1 MTERSTRDR
10 PRPAVSTVRRPA
22 PAAAAVARRAG
33 PARWAAAAIW
43 WAPVATAV
51 AVMAGFGL
59 WGLARQSAMGND
71 EAASRWAAS
80 LSLAQLAHLLRHVD
94 AVHGLYYLL
103 LHGWMAAGTS
113 PAVLRVPSVIA
124 MVAAAALMVI
134 LARRLTGP
142 GRAGQLAGLFAG
154 LVVALSPVV
163 SYYAQTARSYALVY
177 VCVLGQCLALLS
189 ALQAEHAGA
198 EQAGT
203 EQAGTELA
211 TTGRA
216 RIAGWWLCYG
226 ALVTVGAYLNE
237 MTLLVL
243 AAHAI
248 TVGLARYGRAAV
260 RHWAV
265 TSAVSVALVSPLLW
279 LSATQQNAVSWIP
292 RPGAHDVWVLY
303 HDYFGSTLAGAVL
316 VTACAAAALVPAA
329 GRRRKPPG
337 HETRQRHTGGV
348 SVPSMAV
355 PLLLVPAGLLLLE
368 SRTGLPL
375 YQDRYVLYGQA
386 GAALLAGAGAARAGQ
401 WLAAAARR
409 PELIVLPGA
418 VLCLFAL
425 LLQFPAQEH
434 ARLPASRE
442 FNFGGPSFYLAAHSR
457 PGDAVLF
464 MNSFYRKAE
473 LAYPAQFRGTSD
485 IALAVPP
492 ADAASFE
499 GTDKP
504 LQAVIPL
511 MLARRR
517 IWVIGRLPSLP
528 SLLLPPGPERAES
541 LLLLSRYTRVTKHW
555 YTNVCLSLWVRTG

>member
-1 MTERSTRDR
+1 
-10 PRPAVSTVRRPA
+10 
-22 PAAAAVARRAG
+22 
-33 PARWAAAAIW
+33 
-43 WAPVATAV
+43 
-51 AVMAGFGL
+51 
-59 WGLARQSAMGND
+59 MGND

-80 LSLAQLAHLLRHVD
+80 LSLALLAHLLRHVD

-124 MVAAAALMVI
+124 MVAATALMVI

-142 GRAGQLAGLFAG
+142 GLTGQLAGLFAG

-177 VCVLGQCLALLS
+177 LCVLGQCLALLS
-189 ALQAEHAGA
+189 ALQAEHASA
-198 EQAGT
+198 
-203 EQAGTELA
+203 
-211 TTGRA
+211 GRA
-216 RIAGWWLCYG
+216 RIASRWLCYG

-237 MTLLVL
+237 MALLVL
-243 AAHAI
+243 AAHAV
-248 TVGLARYGRAAV
+248 TVGLARYGWPAV
-260 RHWAV
+260 RHWAL

-279 LSATQQNAVSWIP
+279 LSATQQSAVSWIP
-292 RPGAHDVWVLY
+292 RPGAHDVWILY
-303 HDYFGSTLAGAVL
+303 HDYFGATLVGAVL
-316 VTACAAAALVPAA
+316 VAAFAAVGVVP
-329 GRRRKPPG
+329 
-337 HETRQRHTGGV
+337 RHKAPRHHPGGV

-368 SRTGLPL
+368 SRAGLPL

-409 PELIVLPGA
+409 PGLIVVPGT
-418 VLCLFAL
+418 VLCLWAL
-425 LLQFPAQEH
+425 LLQLPAQEH

-442 FNFGGPSFYLAAHSR
+442 FNFGGPSFYLAAHAR

-473 LAYPAQFRGTSD
+473 LAYPAQFRKTRD

-499 GTDKP
+499 GTDRP
-504 LQAVIPL
+504 LQAIIPL
-511 MLARRR
+511 LLARKR

-555 YTNVCLSLWVRTG
+555 YTNVYLSLWVRTG

>member
-1 MTERSTRDR
+1 V
-10 PRPAVSTVRRPA
+10 A
-22 PAAAAVARRAG
+22 AAAAV
-33 PARWAAAAIW
+33 
-43 WAPVATAV
+43 
-51 AVMAGFGL
+51 MACFGF

-80 LSLAQLAHLLRHVD
+80 LSLAQLAHLLRYVD

-154 LVVALSPVV
+154 LIVALSPVV

-177 VCVLGQCLALLS
+177 ACVLGQCLALLS
-189 ALQAEHAGA
+189 ALQAEHAGT

-203 EQAGTELA
+203 EQAGT
-211 TTGRA
+211 GRA
-216 RIAGWWLCYG
+216 RIAGRWLCYG

-243 AAHAI
+243 AAHAV

-279 LSATQQNAVSWIP
+279 FSATQQSAVSWIP
-292 RPGAHDVWVLY
+292 RPGAHDVWILY
-303 HDYFGSTLAGAVL
+303 HDYFGATLAGAVL
-316 VTACAAAALVPAA
+316 VTACAAAGVVP
-329 GRRRKPPG
+329 
-337 HETRQRHTGGV
+337 RHKAPRHHPGGV

-355 PLLLVPAGLLLLE
+355 PLLFVPAGLLLLE

-418 VLCLFAL
+418 ALCLCAL

-473 LAYPAQFRGTSD
+473 LAYPVQFRKTSD

-492 ADAASFE
+492 AAAASFE

-504 LQAVIPL
+504 LQAILPL
-511 MLARRR
+511 MLARKR

>member
-1 MTERSTRDR
+1 M
-10 PRPAVSTVRRPA
+10 
-22 PAAAAVARRAG
+22 AAAA
-33 PARWAAAAIW
+33 
-43 WAPVATAV
+43 

-103 LHGWMAAGTS
+103 LHGWMAAETS

-142 GRAGQLAGLFAG
+142 GWAGQLAGLFAG

-177 VCVLGQCLALLS
+177 ACVLGQCLALLS

-316 VTACAAAALVPAA
+316 VTACAAAALVPSVRLRRTVP
-329 GRRRKPPG
+329 GRPPRGRGARRYRP
-337 HETRQRHTGGV
+337 GGV
-348 SVPSMAV
+348 SVPSMTV

>member
-22 PAAAAVARRAG
+22 PAAAAAAPGRAG

-43 WAPVATAV
+43 WAPVATAA
-51 AVMAGFGL
+51 AVMAGFGF

-154 LVVALSPVV
+154 LLVALSPVV

-177 VCVLGQCLALLS
+177 ACVLGQCLALLS

-198 EQAGT
+198 EHAS
-203 EQAGTELA
+203 
-211 TTGRA
+211 TGRA
-216 RIAGWWLCYG
+216 RIASRWLCYG

-237 MTLLVL
+237 MALLVL
-243 AAHAI
+243 AAHAV
-248 TVGLARYGRAAV
+248 TVGLARYGWAAV

-279 LSATQQNAVSWIP
+279 LSATQQSAVSWIP
-292 RPGAHDVWVLY
+292 QPGAHDVWILY
-303 HDYFGSTLAGAVL
+303 HDYFGATLAGAVL
-316 VTACAAAALVPAA
+316 VTACAAAALGPAA
-329 GRRRKPPG
+329 GRRKPPG
-337 HETRQRHTGGV
+337 HQTQRRHPGGV

-409 PELIVLPGA
+409 PELIVVPGA
-418 VLCLFAL
+418 VLCLCAL

-457 PGDAVLF
+457 RGDAVLF

-473 LAYPAQFRGTSD
+473 LAYPAEFRKTSD

-492 ADAASFE
+492 AAAASFE

-504 LQAVIPL
+504 LSAIIPL
-511 MLARRR
+511 LLARKR

>member
-1 MTERSTRDR
+1 
-10 PRPAVSTVRRPA
+10 
-22 PAAAAVARRAG
+22 
-33 PARWAAAAIW
+33 
-43 WAPVATAV
+43 
-51 AVMAGFGL
+51 MACFGL

-154 LVVALSPVV
+154 PVVALSPAV

-177 VCVLGQCLALLS
+177 ACVLGQCLALLS

-198 EQAGT
+198 EHAGT
-203 EQAGTELA
+203 EHAS
-211 TTGRA
+211 TGRA
-216 RIAGWWLCYG
+216 RIAGRWLCYG

-237 MTLLVL
+237 MALLVL
-243 AAHAI
+243 AAHAV

-279 LSATQQNAVSWIP
+279 LSATQQSAVSWIP

-303 HDYFGSTLAGAVL
+303 HDYFGATLAGAVL
-316 VTACAAAALVPAA
+316 VTACAAAALGPAA
-329 GRRRKPPG
+329 WRRRKPPG
-337 HETRQRHTGGV
+337 HETRRRHTGGV

-409 PELIVLPGA
+409 PELIVVPGA
-418 VLCLFAL
+418 VLCLCAL
-425 LLQFPAQEH
+425 LLQLPAQEH
-434 ARLPASRE
+434 ARLASARE

-473 LAYPAQFRGTSD
+473 LAYPAQFRGISD
-485 IALAVPP
+485 IALAIPH
-492 ADAASFE
+492 AAAASFE
-499 GTDKP
+499 GTGKP
-504 LQAVIPL
+504 LQAIIPL
-511 MLARRR
+511 MLARKR

>member
-1 MTERSTRDR
+1 
-10 PRPAVSTVRRPA
+10 
-22 PAAAAVARRAG
+22 
-33 PARWAAAAIW
+33 
-43 WAPVATAV
+43 
-51 AVMAGFGL
+51 
-59 WGLARQSAMGND
+59 
-71 EAASRWAAS
+71 
-80 LSLAQLAHLLRHVD
+80 
-94 AVHGLYYLL
+94 
-103 LHGWMAAGTS
+103 
-113 PAVLRVPSVIA
+113 
-124 MVAAAALMVI
+124 
-134 LARRLTGP
+134 
-142 GRAGQLAGLFAG
+142 
-154 LVVALSPVV
+154 
-163 SYYAQTARSYALVY
+163 
-177 VCVLGQCLALLS
+177 VLGQCLALVS

-198 EQAGT
+198 A
-203 EQAGTELA
+203 
-211 TTGRA
+211 RA
-216 RIAGWWLCYG
+216 RIARRWLCYG

-237 MTLLVL
+237 MALLVL
-243 AAHAI
+243 AAHAV
-248 TVGLARYGRAAV
+248 TVGLARYGRATV

-265 TSAVSVALVSPLLW
+265 TSAVSIALVSPLLW
-279 LSATQQNAVSWIP
+279 LSATQQSAVSWIP
-292 RPGAHDVWVLY
+292 RPGAHDVWILY

-316 VTACAAAALVPAA
+316 VTACAAAALVPA
-329 GRRRKPPG
+329 GRLRHKPPG
-337 HETRQRHTGGV
+337 HKDPGHKDPEHKDPEHKDPGHRPGGV

-401 WLAAAARR
+401 WLAAAAGR
-409 PELIVLPGA
+409 PVLIVVPGA
-418 VLCLFAL
+418 ALCLFAL

-492 ADAASFE
+492 ASAASFE

-504 LQAVIPL
+504 LQAIIPL
-511 MLARRR
+511 MLARKR

>member
-10 PRPAVSTVRRPA
+10 ARLTVGTVRGPA
-22 PAAAAVARRAG
+22 RAAAAAPDRAG
-33 PARWAAAAIW
+33 PARWAAAVIW
-43 WAPVATAV
+43 WAPVAAAA
-51 AVMAGFGL
+51 AVMAWFGL

-80 LSLAQLAHLLRHVD
+80 LSLALLAHLLRHVD

-103 LHGWMAAGTS
+103 LHGWMAVGTS

-142 GRAGQLAGLFAG
+142 GPAGQLAGLFAG
-154 LVVALSPVV
+154 LVVALSPVI

-177 VCVLGQCLALLS
+177 ACVIGQCLVLLS
-189 ALQAEHAGA
+189 ALQAEQAGA
-198 EQAGT
+198 ARG
-203 EQAGTELA
+203 
-211 TTGRA
+211 
-216 RIAGWWLCYG
+216 RIAGRWLCYG
-226 ALVTVGAYLNE
+226 ALVTVAACLNE
-237 MTLLVL
+237 MALLVL
-243 AAHAI
+243 AAHAV
-248 TVGLARYGRAAV
+248 TVGLARCGRAA

-265 TSAVSVALVSPLLW
+265 TSAVSVALVSPLVW
-279 LSATQQNAVSWIP
+279 FSATQQNAVSWIP
-292 RPGAHDVWVLY
+292 RPGAHDVWILY
-303 HDYFGSTLAGAVL
+303 HDYFGATLAGAVL
-316 VTACAAAALVPAA
+316 VTACAAAALVPSVRLRRTVP
-329 GRRRKPPG
+329 GRPPRGRGARRYRP
-337 HETRQRHTGGV
+337 GGV
-348 SVPSMAV
+348 SVPSMTV

-409 PELIVLPGA
+409 PELIVVPGT
-418 VLCLFAL
+418 VLCLCAL
-425 LLQFPAQEH
+425 LLQFPAQKH

-473 LAYPAQFRGTSD
+473 LAYPAAFRGTSD

-492 ADAASFE
+492 AAAASFE

-504 LQAVIPL
+504 LSEILPL
-511 MLARRR
+511 MLARKR

-541 LLLLSRYTRVTKHW
+541 LLLLGHYTRVTKHW